1 MAKKSA
7 AAISADTKFTREH
20 YDRILLK
27 IPKGTRDDLKAAA
40 KAAGA
45 PSVNAFI
52 ASVLEKETGLN
63 LVLRGELPYKRKA
76 DGGKSETEK

>member
-1 MAKKSA
+1 MGKKSA

-27 IPKGTRDDLKAAA
+27 IPKGTRESLKAAA

-45 PSVNAFI
+45 PSVNAYI
-52 ASVLEKETGLN
+52 ASVLEKETGLE
-63 LVLRGELPYKRKA
+63 LVLRGELPYKCKT
-76 DGGKSETEK
+76 DGIESKTEK

>member
-1 MAKKSA
+1 MGKKSA

-27 IPKGTRDDLKAAA
+27 IPKGTREGLKAAA

-45 PSVNAFI
+45 PSVNAYI
-52 ASVLEKETGLN
+52 ASVLEKETGLE
-63 LVLRGELPYKRKA
+63 LVLRGELPYKRKT
-76 DGGKSETEK
+76 DGIESETEK